1 MISLSTHILF
11 KLSAYNILSSV
22 ICKTFRYV
30 INTYYRKEAS
40 EEIGKESID
49 RKNENLSI
57 NSDNNQQS
65 QLPDKNNKE
74 VINKNNIIHNNNT
87 INQERNSELKKRY
100 LDRKSI
106 NKQKEEYLNKH
117 KYSKLS

>member
-1 MISLSTHILF
+1 M
-11 KLSAYNILSSV
+11 
-22 ICKTFRYV
+22 

-74 VINKNNIIHNNNT
+74 VINKNNIHNNNT